1 MAHLTDGTLRR
12 MLDDPDAITAPE
24 GQHFANCA
32 DCKARQEA
40 LAKDAQAATSL
51 LALPASAFDADAA
64 FERLGSAPVARPR
77 FGLRF
82 PILKPSSQRVAL
94 LLAATLVVGAIV
106 TASVN
111 VSDIFAPKTVTPVPV
126 TMADLQSLPDLSSYG
141 TITWSVPPQPALVP
155 DAATAASIAGFP
167 APSVGTLPADISK
180 SVTYGAMKQATGVFT
195 FSAAK
200 AAAAAAAKGKALPA
214 MPPGM
219 DGSTLTLTMGPAIVV
234 IYGDLKDPSATTNP
248 GTGKLNL
255 PELIIAE
262 SRTPV
267 VTSTGVSV
275 AELETYLLAQP
286 GISPQLAADIRA
298 IGDPTHTLP
307 IPVPVE
313 YATSSKVTVNGAQGV
328 ALGDNTGLGAAVI
341 WIHGDVYFVGG
352 ALKKDE
358 VLSIANSV
366 S

>member
-1 MAHLTDGTLRR
+1 

-24 GQHFANCA
+24 REHFAGCA
-32 DCKARQEA
+32 ECRAREEA
-40 LAKDAQAATSL
+40 LTKDAQAAASL
-51 LALPASAFDADAA
+51 LAVPAMSFDADAA
-64 FERLGSAPVARPR
+64 FQRLGSAPAERPR

-82 PILKPSSQRVAL
+82 PILKPSSQRIGL
-94 LLAATLVVGAIV
+94 LLAATLVLGAVV

-167 APSVGTLPADISK
+167 APSVGTLPAEISK
-180 SVTYGAMKQATGVFT
+180 TVTYGAMKQATGVFT

-200 AAAAAAAKGKALPA
+200 AAAAAAAKGKALPP
-214 MPPGM
+214 MPAGM
-219 DGSTLTLTMGPAIVV
+219 DGSSLTLTMGPAIVV
-234 IYGDLKDPSATTNP
+234 IYGNLNDKSTTTGA
-248 GTGKLNL
+248 GTGQLNL
-255 PELIIAE
+255 PQLVIAE

-275 AELETYLLAQP
+275 SDLESYLLAQP

-298 IGDPTHTLP
+298 IGDPAHTLP

-313 YATSSKVTVNGAQGV
+313 YATSSTVTVNGVQGV

-341 WIHGDVYFVGG
+341 WINGDVYFVGG
-352 ALKKDE
+352 SLKKDQI
-358 VLSIANSV
+358 LSIANTV